1 MCISLISSLLNKLP
15 VMCLAIAPAA
25 RPNRTVLNQ
34 GQNWI
39 MPAKRL
45 AIYNRDGF
53 ACCYCGR
60 GVEEEG
66 VVLTLD
72 HLEPYS
78 KGGALVDATNLMT
91 ACRSCNSSRGDQPF
105 TRFVW
110 DNAAKWGREA
120 NCVLSYIRRHRAMP
134 LDTKTS
140 RQLIEARGTCRK
152 VLDVVGSAEAPR
164 TGRRVQLVTQGDP
177 L

>member
-1 MCISLISSLLNKLP
+1 MCVSPLT
-15 VMCLAIAPAA
+15 AA
-25 RPNRTVLNQ
+25 RPNRSELNQ

-39 MPAKRL
+39 WPAKRL
-45 AIYNRDGF
+45 AIYTRDGF

-72 HLEPYS
+72 HLKAYS
-78 KGGALVDATNLMT
+78 KGGALIDPTNLMT
-91 ACRSCNSSRGDQPF
+91 ACRSCNSSRCDRPF
-105 TRFVW
+105 TSFVRE
-110 DNAAKWGREA
+110 NAAKWGREPECILA
-120 NCVLSYIRRHRAMP
+120 YIRRHRAMP

-140 RQLIEARGTCRK
+140 KKLLDARGTCRN
-152 VLDVVGSAEAPR
+152 VLNVVGSAEAPR
-164 TGRRVQLVTQGDP
+164 TGRRVVLVTQGDP